1 MSLNSTSPSVAG
13 IHVLADDD
21 PSWKLGPVDQAIAA
35 CDGGASV
42 VQLRTKYATDIQILE
57 WARAIR
63 AITRHAGVIFIL
75 NDRFDLALAAKA
87 DGVHLGQTDLPLAR
101 VPSDAR
107 GKLCFGVSTHDLNQV
122 STAAKKADYVAFGPI
137 FGTRSKVSPHAAP
150 GLQALKE
157 AVQLAHPVPLV
168 AIGGIGTAN
177 ISAIQNTGAAGAA
190 VISAVAQAPDPASA
204 ARKLSELFPKKSV
217 DVQEKK

>member
-1 MSLNSTSPSVAG
+1 MSLNSASPSVAG

-21 PSWKLGPVDQAIAA
+21 PSWKLGPLDQAKAA

-42 VQLRTKYATDIQILE
+42 VQLRTKYATDVQTLE
-57 WARAIR
+57 WAREIR
-63 AITRHAGVIFIL
+63 AITRHAGVSFIL
-75 NDRFDLALAAKA
+75 NDRFDLALAAEA

-107 GKLCFGVSTHDLNQV
+107 RRLFFGVSTHDLDQV
-122 STAAKKADYVAFGPI
+122 SSAAKKADYVAFGPI

-150 GLQALKE
+150 GIEALKA

-168 AIGGIGTAN
+168 AIGGIGTTN
-177 ISAIQNTGAAGAA
+177 ISAIKNTGAAGAA
-190 VISAVAQAPDPASA
+190 VISAIAQAQDPAST
-204 ARKLSELFPKKSV
+204 ARTLSEFFAKNSV
-217 DVQEKK
+217 DGQEKK